1 MSLRLRLI
9 QKGDL
14 RPSRLLPLMTV
25 FSVFMPLQDMA
36 QDTNWFEGVSLKD
49 DKLTWKLNVRIMKAK
64 LNVKIR
70 FYW

>member
-1 MSLRLRLI
+1 
-9 QKGDL
+9 
-14 RPSRLLPLMTV
+14 MTV
-25 FSVFMPLQDMA
+25 FSVFMPLQDIT

-49 DKLTWKLNVRIMKAK
+49 YKLTWKLNVRIMKAK

>member
-1 MSLRLRLI
+1 
-9 QKGDL
+9 
-14 RPSRLLPLMTV
+14 MTV

-49 DKLTWKLNVRIMKAK
+49 DKLAWKLNVRIMKAK